1 MLLVGPCAA
10 LLHPEFIELLAF
22 GSDSAKPARSC
33 PTQQWS
39 RTSLQR
45 QQVTYT
51 VSTACHQDD
60 HDNDEA
66 RDSVS
71 ALSSVYSIS
80 NRYAMTSF

>member
-1 MLLVGPCAA
+1 MSLCARSRERSMLLAGPCAA

-45 QQVTYT
+45 Q
-51 VSTACHQDD
+51 
-60 HDNDEA
+60 
-66 RDSVS
+66 
-71 ALSSVYSIS
+71 
-80 NRYAMTSF
+80 